1 MLIKFFFKI
10 PIVIHYRSTIPYNS
24 FAHKIISTLIV
35 KYIAEFVIFISKT
48 EKKKFFKIYPS
59 LKLCRFET
67 IYNISENKLSNSK
80 KNYLSKNLVYVGNIS
95 FFKGVDRLLDVAK
108 HLT

>member
-1 MLIKFFFKI
+1 M
-10 PIVIHYRSTIPYNS
+10 
-24 FAHKIISTLIV
+24 
-35 KYIAEFVIFISKT
+35 
-48 EKKKFFKIYPS
+48 
-59 LKLCRFET
+59 CRFET

-108 HLT
+108 HLMDTNLKIKYMGKPG